1 VKKEE
6 EGIFYGISPFI
17 LKKSS
22 NLENFFSTTFVLV
35 PATGTFQVFTEL
47 FYGLNQL

>member
-1 VKKEE
+1 ME
-6 EGIFYGISPFI
+6 YSP
-17 LKKSS
+17 LYKKKSS
-22 NLENFFSTTFVLV
+22 NLENFFFTTFVLV